1 MHVQVCRSVGDWSC
15 GWLTEHSI
23 QDAYLQLIR
32 EANHFIYIENQFFVS
47 IPGEAKGPKVN
58 NQICSALAQRI
69 ISAAQAGEKFKVMIM
84 IPEVPC
90 FPGDLKASQGTLAIL
105 DTQYRSLCRG
115 KESLYGLIEAAGYH
129 PADYVTLFNLRQYD
143 RSELLLYAKSLDR
156 SLTSSFVTCLTY
168 SQVRQ
173 RDLERGRKDFRS
185 TLGRGLGCLC

>member
-1 MHVQVCRSVGDWSC
+1 MEICGLKPTFWHQFHQEKVHLDERPTGDMHVQVCRSVGDWSC

-69 ISAAQAGEKFKVMIM
+69 ISAAQVGEKFKVMIM

-115 KESLYGLIEAAGYH
+115 KESLYGLIEAAGYN
-129 PADYVTLFNLRQYD
+129 PTDYVTLFNLRQYD
-143 RSELLLYAKSLDR
+143 RSELLLCVKL
-156 SLTSSFVTCLTY
+156 
-168 SQVRQ
+168 
-173 RDLERGRKDFRS
+173 
-185 TLGRGLGCLC
+185 LG